1 MKFKKK
7 KNEFNYFDEFAKSVN
22 LAKEAAEELKNYIF
36 DFEKIA
42 SDVEMKKIHEIEN
55 KADDNLHE
63 IKKYLLRDFLPPI
76 DREDIVAISH
86 KIDDLVDSI
95 DETAIDMNIYN
106 IESITE
112 EMKNSINLLE
122 KTIDKVYDLVIA
134 MKTLKNAKEIKTEVV
149 EVDKLEEQADRLYEE
164 SIRKLYISENNA
176 IQIIKWSKIYESIEN
191 CFDACENIA
200 DCVEE
205 VLLKNG

>member
-1 MKFKKK
+1 MKK
-7 KNEFNYFDEFAKSVN
+7 KNEFNYFDEFSKSAS
-22 LAKEAAEELKNYIF
+22 LAMDAIKEFKNYVYNF
-36 DFEKIA
+36 NNET
-42 SDVEMKKIHEIEN
+42 SENEMKKIHEIEN

-122 KTIDKVYDLVIA
+122 KTIEKVYDLVIA
-134 MKTLKNAKEIKTEVV
+134 MKNLKNAKEIKNEVV
-149 EVDKLEEQADRLYEE
+149 EVNKLEEQADRLYEE

>member
-1 MKFKKK
+1 MKK
-7 KNEFNYFDEFAKSVN
+7 KNEFNYFDEFAKSAG
-22 LAKEAAEELKNYIF
+22 LAMDAIKEFKNYVYNFNNEIS
-36 DFEKIA
+36 EN
-42 SDVEMKKIHEIEN
+42 EMKKIHEIEN

-63 IKKYLLRDFLPPI
+63 IKKHLLRDFLPPI

-112 EMKNSINLLE
+112 DMKNSVTLLE
-122 KTIDKVYDLVIA
+122 KIIENVYNLVIA
-134 MKTLKNAKEIKTEVV
+134 MKNLKNAKDIKENVIEVN
-149 EVDKLEEQADRLYEE
+149 KLEEQADRLYEE
-164 SIRKLYISENNA
+164 AIRKLYQNENNA

-200 DCVEE
+200 DCIEE